1 MNHTP
6 GPWFIAATQGNLEPD
21 SRMRTSDGVLYRTY
35 GEVCVKGA
43 DGYDKKVAFVYLGQ
57 PYEDP
62 FEKTYPMIQEQ
73 LANSLLISAAPD
85 LLEAL
90 RLIADCDPPFH
101 ATTEKWG
108 TREWQVARQQHIE
121 VARTAIAKAEAIP
134 EGVKL
139 CL

>member
-21 SRMRTSDGVLYRTY
+21 SRMRTSDGVFYRTY

-62 FEKTYPMIQEQ
+62 FEKTYPMIQQQ
-73 LANSLLISAAPD
+73 LANALLIAAAPEM
-85 LLEAL
+85 LAAL
-90 RLIADCDPPFH
+90 KGLAECSREYPFMKYEQGLID
-101 ATTEKWG
+101 K
-108 TREWQVARQQHIE
+108 
-121 VARTAIAKAEAIP
+121 AIVKAETIP